1 MGRCARPDD
10 AVRLFHE
17 YLDSLRAGERLDRVV
32 CNMFQKTDGVG
43 PELARALCAARGIDF
58 DAAWRGHG
66 GGVGNAVGAGAEL
79 FVGGLDYGVGEAE
92 LVRAFSPHGAVHGVH
107 IPMDR
112 ESGRPRG
119 FAFVRFGSAPD
130 AERAARAMDG
140 TSLRGR
146 RVNVQLSDDRRNGG
160 WHALGCRSTG
170 LS

>member
-1 MGRCARPDD
+1 MGD
-10 AVRLFHE
+10 AV
-17 YLDSLRAGERLDRVV
+17 S
-32 CNMFQKTDGVG
+32 
-43 PELARALCAARGIDF
+43 
-58 DAAWRGHG
+58 
-66 GGVGNAVGAGAEL
+66 AGAEL

-92 LVRAFSPHGAVHGVH
+92 LERAFSPHGAVHGVH

-146 RVNVQLSDDRRNGG
+146 RINVRVKGDRGG
-160 WHALGCRSTG
+160 GGVRARGRGAGTARG
-170 LS
+170 RGRGRRGTRGRYPG